1 LYSVTNRQYS
11 WFSSAK
17 IQTACIPCSVFRIPS
32 EYENEYGAGRGPGFS
47 FALREPMKLQNIVT
61 VVTGA
66 SQGLGRAIAEEFV
79 REGAHVAICARDS
92 TLLETVRSQLEEL
105 AASDQHILAHAGDVS
120 SKDQMDELFRRTEQ
134 EIGLVD
140 VLVNNAGVYGP
151 KGPSE
156 SVDLD
161 EWSRALEINLLG
173 TFIPTRF
180 AVAQMKKKGGGKIIN
195 LSGGGATNPLPR
207 LSAYA
212 ASKAAVVRLTETL
225 AEELRGSS
233 IAINAIAPGA
243 LNTRFLDEVLQ
254 AGPEVVGS
262 GFYEKALKQRETGGA
277 PLEKGVALC
286 VYLASSAGDGITGK
300 LISALW
306 DPWEKLD
313 NFQAELASTD
323 IYTLRR
329 IVPEDRGK
337 TF

>member
-1 LYSVTNRQYS
+1 
-11 WFSSAK
+11 
-17 IQTACIPCSVFRIPS
+17 
-32 EYENEYGAGRGPGFS
+32 
-47 FALREPMKLQNIVT
+47 MKLQNLVT
-61 VVTGA
+61 IVTGA

-79 REGAHVAICARDS
+79 KEGAHVAICARDR
-92 TLLETVRSQLEEL
+92 TLLETVRSDLEGRATSGQHVL
-105 AASDQHILAHAGDVS
+105 ACAGDVS
-120 SKDQMDELFRRTEQ
+120 SPEQMDELFRRTEQ

-156 SVDLD
+156 SVDLE
-161 EWSRALEINLLG
+161 EWRRALEINLLG

-180 AVAQMKKKGGGKIIN
+180 AIAQMKKKGSGKIVN

-225 AEELRGSS
+225 AEELREFS
-233 IAINAIAPGA
+233 IAINVIAPGA
-243 LNTRFLDEVLQ
+243 LNTRLLDEVLQ
-254 AGPEVVGS
+254 AGPELVGA
-262 GFYEKALKQRETGGA
+262 GFFEKALRQRETGGA
-277 PLEKGVALC
+277 PFEKGVALC
-286 VYLASSAGDGITGK
+286 VYLASAASDGVTGK

-306 DPWEKLD
+306 DPWEKLHD
-313 NFQAELASTD
+313 LRTELASSD

-337 TF
+337 KF

>member
-1 LYSVTNRQYS
+1 
-11 WFSSAK
+11 
-17 IQTACIPCSVFRIPS
+17 
-32 EYENEYGAGRGPGFS
+32 
-47 FALREPMKLQNIVT
+47 MKLQNLVT

-79 REGAHVAICARDS
+79 KEGAHVAICARDS
-92 TLLETVRSQLEEL
+92 ALLETVRCQLQEQ
-105 AASDQHILAHAGDVS
+105 ATSGQRVVAHTGDVS
-120 SKDQMDELFRRTEQ
+120 SREQMQELFRRTEQ
-134 EIGLVD
+134 EVGLVD

-156 SVDLD
+156 LVDLE

-180 AVAQMKKKGGGKIIN
+180 AIAQMKKKGRGKIIN

-225 AEELRGSS
+225 AEELREFS
-233 IAINAIAPGA
+233 IAVNAIAPGA
-243 LNTRFLDEVLQ
+243 LNTRFLDEVLR
-254 AGPEVVGS
+254 AGPELVGS
-262 GFYEKALKQRETGGA
+262 GFYDKALKQRETGGA
-277 PLEKGVALC
+277 PIEKGVALC
-286 VYLASSAGDGITGK
+286 VYLASATSNGITGK

-306 DPWEKLD
+306 DPWEKLHD
-313 NFQAELASTD
+313 FRTELANGD

-337 TF
+337 KF

>member
-1 LYSVTNRQYS
+1 
-11 WFSSAK
+11 
-17 IQTACIPCSVFRIPS
+17 
-32 EYENEYGAGRGPGFS
+32 
-47 FALREPMKLQNIVT
+47 MKLQNLVT

-79 REGAHVAICARDS
+79 KEGAHVAICARDS
-92 TLLETVRSQLEEL
+92 ALLETVRCQLQEQ
-105 AASDQHILAHAGDVS
+105 ATSGQRVVAQAGDVS
-120 SKDQMDELFRRTEQ
+120 SQDQMHELFRRTEQ

-156 SVDLD
+156 LVDLE

-173 TFIPTRF
+173 TFIPSRF
-180 AVAQMKKKGGGKIIN
+180 AIAQMKQKGRGKIIN

-207 LSAYA
+207 LSVYA

-225 AEELRGSS
+225 AEELREFS
-233 IAINAIAPGA
+233 IAVNAIAPGA
-243 LNTRFLDEVLQ
+243 LNTRFLDEVLR
-254 AGPEVVGS
+254 AGPELVGS
-262 GFYEKALKQRETGGA
+262 GFYDKALKQRETGGA
-277 PLEKGVALC
+277 PLERGVALC
-286 VYLASSAGDGITGK
+286 VYLASTASDGITGK

-306 DPWEKLD
+306 DPWEKLHD
-313 NFQAELASTD
+313 FRAELEGSD

-337 TF
+337 KF

>member
-1 LYSVTNRQYS
+1 
-11 WFSSAK
+11 
-17 IQTACIPCSVFRIPS
+17 
-32 EYENEYGAGRGPGFS
+32 
-47 FALREPMKLQNIVT
+47 MKLQNLVT

-66 SQGLGRAIAEEFV
+66 SQGLGRAIAEQFV
-79 REGAHVAICARDS
+79 NEGAHVAICARDGA
-92 TLLETVRSQLEEL
+92 LLETVRRQLEDSANSGQRVL
-105 AASDQHILAHAGDVS
+105 AYPGDVS
-120 SKDQMDELFRRTEQ
+120 SQDQMHELFLRTEQ

-156 SVDLD
+156 SVDLG

-180 AVAQMKKKGGGKIIN
+180 AIAQMKQKGGGKIIN

-225 AEELRGSS
+225 AEELREFS

-243 LNTRFLDEVLQ
+243 LNTRFLDEVLK
-254 AGPEVVGS
+254 AGPELVGS
-262 GFYEKALKQRETGGA
+262 SFYERALKQRDTGGA
-277 PLEKGVALC
+277 PIEKGVALC
-286 VYLASSAGDGITGK
+286 VYLASPASDGITGK

-306 DPWEKLD
+306 DPWEKLHD
-313 NFQAELASTD
+313 FRAELEGSD

-337 TF
+337 KF

>member
-1 LYSVTNRQYS
+1 
-11 WFSSAK
+11 
-17 IQTACIPCSVFRIPS
+17 
-32 EYENEYGAGRGPGFS
+32 
-47 FALREPMKLQNIVT
+47 MKLQNLVT

-79 REGAHVAICARDS
+79 RQGAHVAICARDS
-92 TLLETVRSQLEEL
+92 GLLETVRSDL
-105 AASDQHILAHAGDVS
+105 SDLGTSGQQILAQTGDVS
-120 SKDQMDELFRRTEQ
+120 STDQMDEFFRRTER
-134 EIGLVD
+134 EIGPVD

-156 SVDLD
+156 SVDLK
-161 EWSRALEINLLG
+161 EWSRALEINVLG
-173 TFIPTRF
+173 TLIPTRF
-180 AVAQMKKKGGGKIIN
+180 AIAQMKKKKKGKIIN

-225 AEELRGSS
+225 AEELREFS
-233 IAINAIAPGA
+233 IDVNAIAPGA
-243 LNTRFLDEVLQ
+243 LNTRLLDEVLE
-254 AGPEVVGS
+254 AGPDLVGA

-286 VYLASSAGDGITGK
+286 VYLASSASNGITGK

-313 NFQAELASTD
+313 EFRAELEKSD

-329 IVPEDRGK
+329 IVPEDRK
-337 TF
+337 R

>member
-1 LYSVTNRQYS
+1 MR
-11 WFSSAK
+11 
-17 IQTACIPCSVFRIPS
+17 C
-32 EYENEYGAGRGPGFS
+32 
-47 FALREPMKLQNIVT
+47 MKLENLVT
-61 VVTGA
+61 IVTGA
-66 SQGLGRAIAEEFV
+66 SQGLGRAIAEQFV
-79 REGAHVAICARDS
+79 KEGAHVAICARDRG
-92 TLLETVRSQLEEL
+92 LLERARSRL
-105 AASDQHILAHAGDVS
+105 ADLAYSGQQVLAYAGDVS
-120 SKDQMDELFRRTEQ
+120 SPDQMSELFHLTEQ
-134 EIGLVD
+134 QMGLVD

-180 AVAQMKKKGGGKIIN
+180 AITQMKKKGRGRIIN

-212 ASKAAVVRLTETL
+212 AAKAAVVRLTETL
-225 AEELRGSS
+225 AEELREFS
-233 IAINAIAPGA
+233 IAVNAIAPGA

-254 AGPEVVGS
+254 AGPELVGP
-262 GFYEKALKQRETGGA
+262 GFYERALKQRDTGGA
-277 PLEKGVALC
+277 PIEKGVALC
-286 VYLASSAGDGITGK
+286 VYLASGASDGVTGK

-306 DPWEKLD
+306 DPWEKLSD
-313 NFQAELASTD
+313 FRAELETTD

-337 TF
+337 KF

>member
-1 LYSVTNRQYS
+1 
-11 WFSSAK
+11 
-17 IQTACIPCSVFRIPS
+17 
-32 EYENEYGAGRGPGFS
+32 
-47 FALREPMKLQNIVT
+47 MKLKNLVT

-79 REGAHVAICARDS
+79 KEGAHVAICARDS
-92 TLLETVRSQLEEL
+92 ALLETVRCQLQEQ
-105 AASDQHILAHAGDVS
+105 ATSGQRVVAQAGDVS
-120 SKDQMDELFRRTEQ
+120 SQDQMHELFRRTEQ
-134 EIGLVD
+134 EVGLVD

-156 SVDLD
+156 LVDLE

-180 AVAQMKKKGGGKIIN
+180 AIAQMKKKGRGKIIN

-225 AEELRGSS
+225 AEELREFS
-233 IAINAIAPGA
+233 IAVNAIAPGA

-254 AGPEVVGS
+254 AGPELVGS
-262 GFYEKALKQRETGGA
+262 GFYDKALKQRETGGA
-277 PLEKGVALC
+277 PIEKGVALC
-286 VYLASSAGDGITGK
+286 VYLASAASDGMTGK

-306 DPWEKLD
+306 DPWEKLHD
-313 NFQAELASTD
+313 FRAELEGSD

-337 TF
+337 KF

>member
-1 LYSVTNRQYS
+1 
-11 WFSSAK
+11 
-17 IQTACIPCSVFRIPS
+17 
-32 EYENEYGAGRGPGFS
+32 
-47 FALREPMKLQNIVT
+47 MKLQNLVT

-66 SQGLGRAIAEEFV
+66 SQGLGRAIAEQFV
-79 REGAHVAICARDS
+79 NEGAHVAICARDGA
-92 TLLETVRSQLEEL
+92 LLETVRRRLEEL
-105 AASDQHILAHAGDVS
+105 ANSGQRVLAYAGDVS
-120 SKDQMDELFRRTEQ
+120 SRDQMQELFRRTEQ
-134 EIGLVD
+134 EIGLVY

-180 AVAQMKKKGGGKIIN
+180 AIAQMKKKGSGKIIN

-225 AEELRGSS
+225 AEELREFS

-243 LNTRFLDEVLQ
+243 LNTRFLDEVLK
-254 AGPEVVGS
+254 AGPELVGS
-262 GFYEKALKQRETGGA
+262 GFYERALKQRDSGGA
-277 PLEKGVALC
+277 PIEKGAALC
-286 VYLASSAGDGITGK
+286 VYLASPDSDGITGK

-306 DPWEKLD
+306 DPW
-313 NFQAELASTD
+313 
-323 IYTLRR
+323 
-329 IVPEDRGK
+329 
-337 TF
+337 